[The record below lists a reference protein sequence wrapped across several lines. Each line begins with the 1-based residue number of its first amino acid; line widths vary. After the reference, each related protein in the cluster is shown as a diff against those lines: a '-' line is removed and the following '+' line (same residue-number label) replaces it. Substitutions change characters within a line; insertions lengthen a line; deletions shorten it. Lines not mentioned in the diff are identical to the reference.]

1 MKALYTKLLR
11 QVDNID
17 VLAGIVCLVIS
28 LTIFFVTHVLNRE
41 IPL

>member
-1 MKALYTKLLR
+1 MKALYSRLIR
-11 QVDNID
+11 QVDNVD

-28 LTIFFVTHVLNRE
+28 LTIFFVTRVLNRE